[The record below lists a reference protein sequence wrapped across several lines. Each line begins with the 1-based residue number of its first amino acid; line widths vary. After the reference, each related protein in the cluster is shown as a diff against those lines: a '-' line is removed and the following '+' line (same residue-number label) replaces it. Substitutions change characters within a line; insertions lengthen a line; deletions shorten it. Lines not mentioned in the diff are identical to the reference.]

1 MSVDEAS
8 RRRLFDRLE
17 EVLGVDDAATL
28 MGHLPPGD
36 WGEVATRRDVDQLGT
51 ELRTEMAATRHDL
64 DHLGA
69 QLRTEMQA
77 LRFELLA
84 ALHQEVAGALTAQTR
99 MVIFTMAGTI
109 ALLGSLVIGILGLQ

>member
-1 MSVDEAS
+1 MAVDEQS

-17 EVLGVDDAATL
+17 EVLGVDGAATL
-28 MGHLPPGD
+28 MNHLPPGG
-36 WGEVATRRDVDQLGT
+36 WSEVANRHDVDQLGS
-51 ELRTEMAATRHDL
+51 E
-64 DHLGA
+64 
-69 QLRTEMQA
+69 LRTEMQA

-84 ALHQEVAGALTAQTR
+84 ALHQEVAGALTSQTR